1 MRKEIPA
8 LLLTAALLT
17 GVAPA
22 AQAADGHASVA
33 TAAAT
38 VGPQAIQAPYIWDLT
53 QTDDASVRTTYGRVI
68 AGLRTAV
75 GHHLEA
81 DPTLL
86 ETSTSPDIVTLR
98 VQLPGNRYVNL
109 HYTADN
115 LYLRGFSVDGGDVV
129 QFNDFDLGRQM
140 GRSSRILPFNGRYG
154 TQQGHLEA
162 NSSVDRAHLTFERS
176 TLVSQLNDLYD
187 FANRSGTADNR
198 RVATA
203 ALTMVTATSEAA
215 RFRPVYDSILSAM
228 PDGGDRGR
236 QSTDN
241 IELENDW
248 SALTGFTRQL
258 LRGEQPPARTVG
270 GRTFRNIRDI
280 RNVLVMLLSTK
291 H

>member
-22 AQAADGHASVA
+22 AQAADGRAPA
-33 TAAAT
+33 ATTAAA
-38 VGPQAIQAPYIWDLT
+38 VGSQAIDAPYTWDLT
-53 QTDDASVRTTYGRVI
+53 QTDDAAVRTTYGRVI

-86 ETSTSPDIVTLR
+86 ETSTSPDIVSLR
-98 VQLPGNRYVNL
+98 VQLPGNRYVFL

-115 LYLRGFSVDGGDVV
+115 LYLRGFSVAGGDVV

-140 GRSSRILPFNGRYG
+140 GRSSRVLPFNGRYG
-154 TQQGHLEA
+154 QERGHLEA
-162 NSSVDRAHLTFERS
+162 NSSVDRAHITFERS
-176 TLVSQLNDLYD
+176 TLFSQLNDLYD
-187 FANRSGTADNR
+187 FANRSGSVNNQ

-215 RFRPVYDSILSAM
+215 RFRPVYESILNAM
-228 PDGGDRGR
+228 PDGGDRGS
-236 QSTDN
+236 QSADN

-248 SALTGFTRQL
+248 SALTGFTRQI
-258 LRGEQPPARTVG
+258 LRGEQPAPRRVG
-270 GRTFRNIRDI
+270 TRTFRNIRDI
-280 RNVLVMLLSTK
+280 RNVLVMVLSTK